1 MELTGK
7 AVGASLDFDTNHFC
21 ITFEV
26 NESDVVKREYDKL
39 KQYDKLKIKA
49 VRYTQRRS
57 LDANAYFHVLVGKI
71 ADVLTI
77 SKAKAKN
84 VLICKYGQPQLLPD
98 GNIMVYKTN
107 APEEFMWE
115 QEAIHCIPVKYDG
128 NATFYKVYRG
138 SHTYDTKEMSIL
150 IDGTVADAKEL
161 GIETATPAELQEMKE
176 RWGARR
182 NFGVYSQMIWT
193 IAILLGMLP
202 LNVIISLEDVTGR
215 IVRSMVLLY
224 HSGRICIRT
233 VHWQERMLQRL
244 I

>member
-7 AVGASLDFDTNHFC
+7 AVGASLDFDTNRFR

-26 NESDVVKREYDKL
+26 NENDVVKSEYDKL
-39 KQYDKLKIKA
+39 RSYDKLKIKA

-71 ADVLTI
+71 ADALTI

-98 GNIMVYKTN
+98 GSIMVYKTN

-115 QEAIHCIPVKYDG
+115 QESIHAIPVKYEEK
-128 NATFYKVYRG
+128 ATFYKIYRG
-138 SHTYDTKEMSIL
+138 SHTYDTKEMSVL

-161 GIETATPAELQEMKE
+161 GIDTITPAELQEMKE
-176 RWGARR
+176 RWG
-182 NFGVYSQMIWT
+182 I
-193 IAILLGMLP
+193 
-202 LNVIISLEDVTGR
+202 
-215 IVRSMVLLY
+215 
-224 HSGRICIRT
+224 
-233 VHWQERMLQRL
+233 
-244 I
+244 

>member
-7 AVGASLDFDTNHFC
+7 AVGVSLDFGTNHFC

-176 RWGARR
+176 RWGA
-182 NFGVYSQMIWT
+182 
-193 IAILLGMLP
+193 
-202 LNVIISLEDVTGR
+202 
-215 IVRSMVLLY
+215 
-224 HSGRICIRT
+224 
-233 VHWQERMLQRL
+233 
-244 I
+244 

>member
-1 MELTGK
+1 MEVTGK
-7 AVGASLDFDTNHFC
+7 AVGASLDIDTNHLR

-26 NESDVVKREYDKL
+26 NESDVVKSEYDNL

-115 QEAIHCIPVKYDG
+115 QEAIHCIPVKYDS

-161 GIETATPAELQEMKE
+161 GIEAATPAELQEMKE
-176 RWGARR
+176 RWGA
-182 NFGVYSQMIWT
+182 
-193 IAILLGMLP
+193 
-202 LNVIISLEDVTGR
+202 
-215 IVRSMVLLY
+215 
-224 HSGRICIRT
+224 
-233 VHWQERMLQRL
+233 
-244 I
+244 